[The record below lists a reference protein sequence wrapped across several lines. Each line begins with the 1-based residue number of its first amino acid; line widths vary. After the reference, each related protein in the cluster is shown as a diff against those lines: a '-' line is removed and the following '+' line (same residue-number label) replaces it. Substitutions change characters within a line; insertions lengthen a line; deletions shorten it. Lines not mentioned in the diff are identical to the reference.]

1 MYMKKENVNDCYK
14 DINLKNIFRN
24 FLMKKKKKL
33 FFFFAIFI
41 FLIKVI
47 LKFF

>member
-24 FLMKKKKKL
+24 FLMKKKIIIII
-33 FFFFAIFI
+33 FFI
-41 FLIKVI
+41 VS
-47 LKFF
+47 KFF

>member
-24 FLMKKKKKL
+24 FLMKKIIIIII
-33 FFFFAIFI
+33 FFI
-41 FLIKVI
+41 VS
-47 LKFF
+47 KFF